1 MALNPPLAVDSR
13 GTHPHER
20 RSRYAVRALRSV
32 GYGAVIG
39 LLIYGLTGHSLWTT
53 MIQSSCIGLM
63 CWFFIDL
70 GRVPAARWKHRR
82 APRGSA
88 EAQSNWPGWPLM
100 MVVIFVGSVLGFSSG
115 GTIAEWITGQA
126 TVGFLRGSLSQ
137 TIALLL
143 TCLVPA
149 LVITYWFYSRELIAE
164 HEAAAQ
170 TAQRQAAENQLKL
183 LESQLEPHML
193 FNTLANLRVLIGID
207 PPRAQAML
215 DQLIAFLR
223 ATLNASRSSSHALS
237 AEFARLRD
245 YLALMELRMGERL
258 QTHFDLPAELE
269 TLPIPPLLLQPL
281 VENSIK
287 HGLETKVEGGRI
299 DVSARRERNGAG
311 IDELVLQVRDTGIG
325 LNDAGVPGVDGT
337 RFGLTQV
344 RERLATLY
352 GDQAR
357 LSLVPAD
364 DAQGGAL
371 ATIRVPIAALA
382 GTTLIAP
389 AAGTATSSS

>member
-1 MALNPPLAVDSR
+1 MAVTPPFAVDSA
-13 GTHPHER
+13 GTHTHER

-39 LLIYGLTGHSLWTT
+39 LLIYGLTGHSLLTT
-53 MIQSSCIGLM
+53 MVQSSCIGLM

-70 GRVPAARWKHRR
+70 GRVPAARWKHRH

-88 EAQSNWPGWPLM
+88 EARSNWPGWPLM
-100 MVVIFVGSVLGFSSG
+100 MAIIFVGSVLGFSSG
-115 GTIAEWITGQA
+115 GTIAEWITGRP
-126 TVGFLRGSLSQ
+126 TVGFLRGGPTQ

-143 TCLVPA
+143 TCLIPA

-223 ATLNASRSSSHALS
+223 ATLNASRSSTHALS

-245 YLALMELRMGERL
+245 YLALMQLRMGERL
-258 QTHFDLPAELE
+258 QIRFELPAELE
-269 TLPIPPLLLQPL
+269 ALPIPPLLLQPL

-287 HGLETKVEGGRI
+287 HGLEPKVEGGRI
-299 DVSARRERNGAG
+299 DVTASRMRDAAG
-311 IDELVLQVRDTGIG
+311 TDELVLQVRDTGIG
-325 LNDAGVPGVDGT
+325 LDDAGDAQADGT

-352 GDQAR
+352 GDRAR
-357 LSLVPAD
+357 LSLTAAD
-364 DAQGGAL
+364 DGQGGAL

-382 GTTLIAP
+382 TSLIA
-389 AAGTATSSS
+389 TATA